1 MLPIL
6 KLLINRVGKTSSFGL
21 LLRVRYSRYLYNDEL
36 FLTEAQ
42 YNEFTKTTVGIC
54 KDNSQ

>member
-6 KLLINRVGKTSSFGL
+6 KLLINIVGKTSSFGL

-36 FLTEAQ
+36 FLTEVQ
-42 YNEFTKTTVGIC
+42 YVHYTQSKMVSS
-54 KDNSQ
+54 KDNT

>member
-1 MLPIL
+1 MIPLL
-6 KLLINRVGKTSSFGL
+6 RLLINILGKTSSLGL

-42 YNEFTKTTVGIC
+42 YVEYTRSKVVSSKSNT
-54 KDNSQ
+54 